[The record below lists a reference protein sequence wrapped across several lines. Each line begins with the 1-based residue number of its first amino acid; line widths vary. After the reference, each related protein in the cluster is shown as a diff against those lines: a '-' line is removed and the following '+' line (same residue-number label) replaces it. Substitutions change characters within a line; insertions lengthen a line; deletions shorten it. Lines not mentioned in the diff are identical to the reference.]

1 MVDALQEAHRILVDR
16 GVFVDARPDSRVS
29 ARVRAKSARGTVIG
43 TIGTQR
49 LTKMDDTMSD
59 RAVRDVLRRK
69 LFHSLRR
76 GRLWHAI
83 PFEDIGELNDYL
95 TDHLRFSR
103 RVQWRAP
110 AARRAPPLFVERA
123 VRFEILE
130 KRSDERFTREERHRQ
145 P

>member
-69 LFHSLRR
+69 LFHSRRR
-76 GRLWHAI
+76 GRLWHALPI
-83 PFEDIGELNDYL
+83 EAVGEPEVYVP
-95 TDHLRFSR
+95 DHR
-103 RVQWRAP
+103 
-110 AARRAPPLFVERA
+110 
-123 VRFEILE
+123 
-130 KRSDERFTREERHRQ
+130 
-145 P
+145 

>member
-59 RAVRDVLRRK
+59 RAVREVLGRK
-69 LFHSLRR
+69 LFHSRRR

-103 RVQWRAP
+103 RVQLRAP
-110 AARRAPPLFVERA
+110 AAPRTPALLVERA
-123 VRFEILE
+123 VRLEIFGE
-130 KRSDERFTREERHRQ
+130 RVAARFT
-145 P
+145 PA